1 MYDITNED
9 SFIAVRSWINSIQ
22 EHIDAM
28 PQSMI
33 LVGNKVDLDLAGKR
47 QVLIET
53 GETFAKVII
62 LHYPL

>member
-1 MYDITNED
+1 ML
-9 SFIAVRSWINSIQ
+9 FFSIK